1 MTNKNFLKIENI
13 SKSFGKIKVL
23 ENINLNISKSEFFGL
38 LGSSGSG
45 KTTLLRIL
53 GGFETP
59 DSGRIY
65 LDGLDITNLEPF
77 ERPLNYMFQSY
88 ALFPHLNVFNN
99 LAFGIKGHFD
109 KNEISFK
116 VNEISKLL
124 SIENLLNRRIKQL
137 SGGEQQR
144 VALGRCLIKK
154 PKLLLLDEP
163 LAALDK
169 KLRTKTQ
176 LELTSLQKQLE
187 ITFVFVTHDQEEA
200 MSLSD
205 RMAIMKNGNILE
217 CSSPE
222 EIYENP
228 KSTYTAN
235 FVGIANIFE
244 LKKKNENYFSN
255 ELNTRFEI
263 NKNKLNEN
271 FNILLRPEKIKII
284 KKNNTDTKN
293 LNSVEGTI
301 LEKSYLGSFT
311 RYEVKCN
318 EKIISVIDQNYND
331 NTNYNFPVGEQV
343 ICSWSKES
351 VKILED

>member
-1 MTNKNFLKIENI
+1 MDNNFLVIENI
-13 SKSFGKIKVL
+13 SKSFGDNKVL

-53 GGFETP
+53 GGFEKP
-59 DSGRIY
+59 DTGRVI
-65 LDGLDITNLEPF
+65 LDGTDITNLEPF
-77 ERPLNYMFQSY
+77 DRPLNYMFQSY

-99 LAFGIKGHFD
+99 LAFGIKENFTQ
-109 KNEISFK
+109 KEI
-116 VNEISKLL
+116 EINVRNIAELL
-124 SIENLLNRRIKQL
+124 SIEHLLNRRIKQL

-169 KLRTKTQ
+169 KLRSKTQ
-176 LELTSLQKQLE
+176 LELTTLQKKLQ

-205 RMAIMKNGNILE
+205 RMAIMKNGIILE

-228 KSTYTAN
+228 KSLYTAN
-235 FVGIANIFE
+235 FIGIANIFE
-244 LKKKNENYFSN
+244 IYKKGENFYSHD
-255 ELNTRFEI
+255 LDI
-263 NKNKLNEN
+263 NFKLNKE
-271 FNILLRPEKIKII
+271 FKKTKTNILLRPEKIKIQSI
-284 KKNNTDTKN
+284 NNSNKSSYN
-293 LNSVEGTI
+293 SLNAEI

-311 RYEVKCN
+311 LYEVIRKN
-318 EKIISVIDQNYND
+318 KIITVLDQNYSND
-331 NTNYNFPVGEQV
+331 KNFNFPLGTEVL
-343 ICSWSKES
+343 CRWTKES
-351 VKILED
+351 IKLLED

>member
-53 GGFETP
+53 GGFEIP

-99 LAFGIKGHFD
+99 LAFGIKDHFD
-109 KNEISFK
+109 KNEISLK

-255 ELNTRFEI
+255 ELNTKFEI
-263 NKNKLNEN
+263 NKNELNEN

-301 LEKSYLGSFT
+301 IEKSYLGSFT
-311 RYEVKCN
+311 RYEVKCS

>member
-1 MTNKNFLKIENI
+1 
-13 SKSFGKIKVL
+13 
-23 ENINLNISKSEFFGL
+23 
-38 LGSSGSG
+38 
-45 KTTLLRIL
+45 
-53 GGFETP
+53 
-59 DSGRIY
+59 
-65 LDGLDITNLEPF
+65 
-77 ERPLNYMFQSY
+77 MFQSY

-99 LAFGIKGHFD
+99 LAFGIKDHFD
-109 KNEISFK
+109 KNEISSK

-124 SIENLLNRRIKQL
+124 SIESLLERRIKQL

-176 LELTSLQKQLE
+176 LELTFLQKQLE

-228 KSTYTAN
+228 KSIYTAN

-255 ELNTRFEI
+255 ELNAHFEI
-263 NKNKLNEN
+263 NKIELNEN
-271 FNILLRPEKIKII
+271 CNILLRPEKIKII

-301 LEKSYLGSFT
+301 LELSL
-311 RYEVKCN
+311 
-318 EKIISVIDQNYND
+318 IHI
-331 NTNYNFPVGEQV
+331 
-343 ICSWSKES
+343 
-351 VKILED
+351 

>member
-1 MTNKNFLKIENI
+1 MDNNFLVIENI
-13 SKSFGKIKVL
+13 SKSFGDNKVL

-53 GGFETP
+53 GGFEKP
-59 DSGRIY
+59 DRGRVI
-65 LDGLDITNLEPF
+65 LDGTDITNLEPF
-77 ERPLNYMFQSY
+77 DRPLNYMFQSY

-99 LAFGIKGHFD
+99 LAFGIKENFTQ
-109 KNEISFK
+109 KEIDIN
-116 VNEISKLL
+116 VRNIAELL
-124 SIENLLNRRIKQL
+124 SIEHLLNRRIKQL

-169 KLRTKTQ
+169 KLRSKTQ
-176 LELTSLQKQLE
+176 LELTTLQKKLK

-205 RMAIMKNGNILE
+205 RMAIMKNGLILE

-228 KSTYTAN
+228 KSLYTAN
-235 FVGIANIFE
+235 FIGIANIIEIYKKGENFYSDDLGINFKLNKE
-244 LKKKNENYFSN
+244 LK
-255 ELNTRFEI
+255 NT
-263 NKNKLNEN
+263 KT
-271 FNILLRPEKIKII
+271 NILLRPEKIKIQSI
-284 KKNNTDTKN
+284 NNLKTSSF
-293 LNSVEGTI
+293 NSFSGEI

-311 RYEVKCN
+311 RYEIKIKN
-318 EKIISVIDQNYND
+318 MIISVLDQNFNS
-331 NTNYNFPVGEQV
+331 NSNYNFPKGEKV
-343 ICSWSKES
+343 ICSWES
-351 VKILED
+351 ESIKVLED

>member
-53 GGFETP
+53 GGFEIP

-65 LDGLDITNLEPF
+65 LDGVDITNLEPF

-99 LAFGIKGHFD
+99 LAFGIKDHFD
-109 KNEISFK
+109 KNEISAK

-124 SIENLLNRRIKQL
+124 SIENLLDRRIKQL

-228 KSTYTAN
+228 KSIYTAN

-255 ELNTRFEI
+255 ELNAHFEI
-263 NKNKLNEN
+263 NKIELNEN
-271 FNILLRPEKIKII
+271 CNILLRPEKIKII

-311 RYEVKCN
+311 RYEVKCHK
-318 EKIISVIDQNYND
+318 KIVSVIDQNYND
-331 NTNYNFPVGEQV
+331 NANYNFPVGEQV
-343 ICSWSKES
+343 ICSWSKDS

>member
-1 MTNKNFLKIENI
+1 M
-13 SKSFGKIKVL
+13 
-23 ENINLNISKSEFFGL
+23 

-53 GGFETP
+53 GGFEIP

-99 LAFGIKGHFD
+99 LAFGIKDHFD
-109 KNEISFK
+109 KNEISLK

-255 ELNTRFEI
+255 ELNTKFEI
-263 NKNKLNEN
+263 NKNELNEN

-301 LEKSYLGSFT
+301 IEKSYLGSFT
-311 RYEVKCN
+311 RYEVKCS

-331 NTNYNFPVGEQV
+331 NTNYNFPIGEQV

>member
-1 MTNKNFLKIENI
+1 MDKNFLVIENI
-13 SKSFGKIKVL
+13 SKSFGDNKVL

-53 GGFETP
+53 GGFEKP
-59 DSGRIY
+59 DTGRVI
-65 LDGLDITNLEPF
+65 LDGVDITNLEPF
-77 ERPLNYMFQSY
+77 DRPLNYMFQSY

-99 LAFGIKGHFD
+99 LAFGIKENYKQD
-109 KNEISFK
+109 EIKIK
-116 VNEISKLL
+116 VRDIAELL
-124 SIENLLNRRIKQL
+124 SIENLLSRRIKQL

-169 KLRTKTQ
+169 KLRSKTQ
-176 LELTSLQKQLE
+176 LELTTLQKKLQ

-205 RMAIMKNGNILE
+205 RMAIMKNGHILE

-228 KSTYTAN
+228 KSLYTAN
-235 FVGIANIFE
+235 FIGIANIIEIYKKDQDYYSNDLNIKFE
-244 LKKKNENYFSN
+244 LTKETKN
-255 ELNTRFEI
+255 LKT
-263 NKNKLNEN
+263 
-271 FNILLRPEKIKII
+271 NILLRPEKIKIQSI
-284 KKNNTDTKN
+284 NNSKIASS
-293 LNSVEGTI
+293 NSFYGVI

-311 RYEVKCN
+311 RYEI
-318 EKIISVIDQNYND
+318 KINNMVISVLDKNFNS
-331 NTNYNFPVGEQV
+331 NSNYNFPKGEKV
-343 ICSWSKES
+343 FCSWEKDSI
-351 VKILED
+351 KILED

>member
-53 GGFETP
+53 GGFEIP

-99 LAFGIKGHFD
+99 LAFGIKDHFD
-109 KNEISFK
+109 KNEISLK

-255 ELNTRFEI
+255 ELNTKFEI
-263 NKNKLNEN
+263 NKNELNEN

-301 LEKSYLGSFT
+301 IEKSYLGSFT
-311 RYEVKCN
+311 RYEVRCY

-351 VKILED
+351 VKILEY